1 MCQEWLASREQSILV
16 QRFNQRQC
24 AIEIERSRRQFS
36 RVSDMHGRKDKRPLR
51 HNSMMRTLLSR
62 WTRSSSVAIPDPI
75 WSSTLASLPFVA
87 RLTADERERLRT
99 LAAQLLTE
107 KQMSAAADLELT
119 SAMQVNIAVQACLPV
134 LNLGLD
140 WYRGWK
146 SIVVYPSEF
155 LVPRSITDD
164 DGVVHEYVE
173 PIAGEA
179 WDGGPL
185 VLSWE
190 DAQQSATGAG
200 AAYSVVIHEF
210 VHKIDLLDGDADGV
224 PPFVAAHKSLSLDG
238 WRSVLHQSFDRFAAE
253 LELIDA
259 EIPDDLDPE
268 SDELDRY
275 YAHLPIDPYGAHD
288 EAEFFAV
295 SSEAFFVEPRR
306 LHDAFPDWYA
316 LLSQFFLQDPLA
328 AVR

>member
-1 MCQEWLASREQSILV
+1 
-16 QRFNQRQC
+16 
-24 AIEIERSRRQFS
+24 
-36 RVSDMHGRKDKRPLR
+36 
-51 HNSMMRTLLSR
+51 MRTLLNR
-62 WTRSSSVAIPDPI
+62 LTRSTSVAIPDPL
-75 WSSTLASLPFVA
+75 WTLTFASLPFVQRLSKDERDRLRILAA
-87 RLTADERERLRT
+87 RLLAD
-99 LAAQLLTE
+99 
-107 KQMSAAADLELT
+107 KQMSAAAGLT
-119 SAMQVNIAVQACLPV
+119 LTAAMQVSIAVQACLPV

-155 LVPRSITDD
+155 LVPRSVTDD
-164 DGVVHEYVE
+164 DGVVHEFIE

-200 AAYSVVIHEF
+200 AAYSVVVHEF
-210 VHKIDLLDGDADGV
+210 VHKIDLLDGDADGT
-224 PPFVAAHKSLSLDG
+224 PPFLAMHKSLSLDG
-238 WRSVLHQSFDRFAAE
+238 WRSVLNESFNRFAAE
-253 LELIDA
+253 LDLIDA
-259 EIPDDLDPE
+259 ALPDDLDPE

-275 YAHLPIDPYGAHD
+275 YAHLPLDPYAAHD

-295 SSEAFFVEPRR
+295 SSETFFVDPGR
-306 LHDAFPDWYA
+306 LHDAFPDWYG

-328 AVR
+328 AAVR

>member
-1 MCQEWLASREQSILV
+1 
-16 QRFNQRQC
+16 
-24 AIEIERSRRQFS
+24 
-36 RVSDMHGRKDKRPLR
+36 
-51 HNSMMRTLLSR
+51 MRTLLSR
-62 WTRSSSVAIPDPI
+62 WTRSTSVAIPDPL
-75 WSSTLASLPFVA
+75 WSSTLASLPFVS
-87 RLTADERERLRT
+87 RLTADECERLRN
-99 LAAQLLTE
+99 LAAQLLAD

-190 DAQQSATGAG
+190 DAQQRATGAG

-210 VHKIDLLDGDADGV
+210 VHKIDLLDGEADGV
-224 PPFVAAHKSLSLDG
+224 PPFLAAHKPLSLDR
-238 WRSVLHQSFDRFAAE
+238 WRGVLHQSFDRFAAE
-253 LELIDA
+253 LDLIDA
-259 EIPDDLDPE
+259 ELPDDLDPE
-268 SDELDRY
+268 SDELDRR

-295 SSEAFFVEPRR
+295 SSEAFFVAPHR

-316 LLSQFFLQDPLA
+316 LLALFFLQDPLA
-328 AVR
+328 ALR

>member
-1 MCQEWLASREQSILV
+1 
-16 QRFNQRQC
+16 
-24 AIEIERSRRQFS
+24 
-36 RVSDMHGRKDKRPLR
+36 MHDRKDKRPVR
-51 HNSMMRTLLSR
+51 HNPAMRTLLNR
-62 WTRSSSVAIPDPI
+62 WMRSPSVAIPDAL
-75 WSSTLASLPFVA
+75 WASTLASLPFVA
-87 RLTADERERLRT
+87 RLSTNEREQLRM
-99 LAAQLLTE
+99 LAAQLLVD
-107 KQMSAAADLELT
+107 KQMSAAAGLELT

-146 SIVVYPSEF
+146 SIVVYPNEF
-155 LVPRSITDD
+155 LVPRSVTDD

-210 VHKIDLLDGDADGV
+210 VHKIDLLDGEADGV
-224 PPFVAAHKSLSLDG
+224 PPFLATHKPLSLDR
-238 WRSVLHQSFDRFAAE
+238 WRSVLHQSFDRFVEE
-253 LELIDA
+253 LDLIDD
-259 EIPDDLDPE
+259 EMPDDLDPE
-268 SDELDRY
+268 SDEVDRH
-275 YAHLPIDPYGAHD
+275 YAHLPLDPYAAHD

-295 SSEAFFVEPRR
+295 SSETFFVDPSR
-306 LHDAFPDWYA
+306 LHDAFPEWYA
-316 LLSQFFLQDPLA
+316 LLAQFFLQDPLA
-328 AVR
+328 VR

>member
-1 MCQEWLASREQSILV
+1 M
-16 QRFNQRQC
+16 
-24 AIEIERSRRQFS
+24 
-36 RVSDMHGRKDKRPLR
+36 
-51 HNSMMRTLLSR
+51 
-62 WTRSSSVAIPDPI
+62 
-75 WSSTLASLPFVA
+75 
-87 RLTADERERLRT
+87 
-99 LAAQLLTE
+99 
-107 KQMSAAADLELT
+107 
-119 SAMQVNIAVQACLPV
+119 
-134 LNLGLD
+134 
-140 WYRGWK
+140 
-146 SIVVYPSEF
+146 
-155 LVPRSITDD
+155 
-164 DGVVHEYVE
+164 
-173 PIAGEA
+173 
-179 WDGGPL
+179 
-185 VLSWE
+185 
-190 DAQQSATGAG
+190 
-200 AAYSVVIHEF
+200 
-210 VHKIDLLDGDADGV
+210 
-224 PPFVAAHKSLSLDG
+224 SLDG